1 MKLNFKT
8 IAAAAI
14 VGTSLIVAVTNE
26 ISKNMPSTVVIHE
39 ERESYVDAGYYYT
52 EKSTGGTLVITQEA
66 PEEPA
71 ETSAA
76 TTAALPENEPVP
88 ANESET
94 VADTSFAQTTMA
106 TPAEAKITVPET
118 VQTTVPTTAQT
129 VVTTTVNTTAAQQ
142 TAVEYTE
149 PAEPQGS
156 MVYIAS
162 SGKGTKYH
170 RTSTCSN
177 MKDATAVTESD
188 AQARGY
194 TPCKKCY

>member
-1 MKLNFKT
+1 MKPNFKT

-52 EKSTGGTLVITQEA
+52 ESSTGGALVITMEA
-66 PEEPA
+66 SGEPA
-71 ETSAA
+71 EAPAATAEALPETEPVPVITSEA
-76 TTAALPENEPVP
+76 TTAA
-88 ANESET
+88 ST
-94 VADTSFAQTTMA
+94 GQTTTM
-106 TPAEAKITVPET
+106 TPAEAQLTVPEA

-129 VVTTTVNTTAAQQ
+129 TVTTTVHTTAAPQ
-142 TAVEYTE
+142 TTVEYTE

-177 MKDATAVTESD
+177 MKGATAVTESD
-188 AQARGY
+188 ARARGY
-194 TPCKKCY
+194 SPCKKCY

>member
-1 MKLNFKT
+1 MKPNFKT

-52 EKSTGGTLVITQEA
+52 EKSTGGTLIITQEA

-71 ETSAA
+71 ETPAA

-88 ANESET
+88 AIESET
-94 VADTSFAQTTMA
+94 AADTSFAQTTMT
-106 TPAEAKITVPET
+106 TPSEAQFTVSET
-118 VQTTVPTTAQT
+118 LQTTVPTTAQT
-129 VVTTTVNTTAAQQ
+129 TVAQQ
-142 TAVEYTE
+142 TAVEYNE

>member
-52 EKSTGGTLVITQEA
+52 EKSTGGTLIITQEA

-76 TTAALPENEPVP
+76 TTATLPENEPVP

-94 VADTSFAQTTMA
+94 AADTSIAQTTMT
-106 TPAEAKITVPET
+106 TPAEAQFTVPET

-129 VVTTTVNTTAAQQ
+129 TVTTTAAQQ

>member
-1 MKLNFKT
+1 MKPNFKT
-8 IAAAAI
+8 IAAATI

-52 EKSTGGTLVITQEA
+52 ENSTGGALVITLEA
-66 PEEPA
+66 SVEPA
-71 ETSAA
+71 ETPAA
-76 TTAALPENEPVP
+76 TTVTPPETEPVP
-88 ANESET
+88 VITSEATT
-94 VADTSFAQTTMA
+94 VASIAQTTTT
-106 TPAEAKITVPET
+106 TPAEAQITVTEA

-129 VVTTTVNTTAAQQ
+129 TVTTTVQTTAAPQ

-177 MKDATAVTESD
+177 MKGATAVTESD
-188 AQARGY
+188 ARARGY
-194 TPCKKCY
+194 SPCKKCY